1 MLGHS
6 GAIYEYLFMLL
17 FMGIYFMVHIYS
29 GTGGDFM
36 AWKKNHG

>member
-17 FMGIYFMVHIYS
+17 FVGIYFMRS